1 MYNRADHLEVPVLD
15 TEKAKEFFSIF
26 GWKEY
31 YMDFEKGKY
40 TLVNGEGKNP
50 VSFGFYKVD
59 KIPDVGIRIVLRV
72 EDIEEKLKE
81 VVSAGGKIVREKY
94 EIAPEIGFASEFLDI
109 FGNTW
114 GLHSPPVK
122 K

>member
-1 MYNRADHLEVPVLD
+1 MYSRADHLEVPVLD

-81 VVSAGGKIVREKY
+81 VVSAGGKVAREKY
-94 EIAPEIGFASEFLDI
+94 EIAPEIGFAAEFLDI

-114 GLHSPPVK
+114 GLHSPPERS
-122 K
+122 